1 MGGEYAGRKDMMV
14 YIALCDARWNIRK
27 VIRSIPA
34 CLAREGQDAREI
46 FADQDCLDR
55 LMEKSAGGSA
65 TQRLKL
71 RGADGR
77 MAFATVKAVKEQV
90 LLLVYEMEDKS
101 QLPQMTEAQLC
112 ALDELPGMNTGP
124 YGNEF
129 YEIQKMN
136 NRLVDS
142 KRSLAKANMQLKETL
157 EQIRKAENII
167 EILERDPITNLL
179 TEKAFY
185 EKADKILKENPD
197 QDFDIIAV
205 DIERFKIVNDAFGTA
220 AGNQLLCDLSACL
233 LDVGGGELSLS
244 ARIRADLFAV
254 LAPHQEARYKSLEDN
269 LGKFADSYSL
279 PARIEVKAGIYRIEE
294 RDISTARMCDRAF
307 IAVESIKG
315 IFSKRLAYYDDSMR
329 RKMLMEQK
337 ILDTMVESLLREDF
351 LVYLQPKVQL
361 GTGKMIGAEALVRWR
376 HPELGMISPAE
387 FIPVFEKNGF
397 IYSLDMYVCR
407 KACEILE
414 RWKATGMHGIP
425 IAVNVSRM
433 DIYHGDLPEQF
444 GKLIETYGLK
454 PQDLHLEI
462 TESAYIS
469 DSQQLLA
476 VVERLRDSGFVVEMD
491 DFGSGYSSLNMLSEL
506 PVDVL
511 KLDLKF
517 LRTGTDAGR
526 RHRIMQAVIDLAHTL
541 HLLVIAEGVET
552 KEESLLLEEMGCQYA
567 QGYYYGRPVP
577 ENEFEKRFL
586 HLECQKKEY

>member
-329 RKMLMEQK
+329 RKMLME
-337 ILDTMVESLLREDF
+337 D
-351 LVYLQPKVQL
+351 
-361 GTGKMIGAEALVRWR
+361 
-376 HPELGMISPAE
+376 
-387 FIPVFEKNGF
+387 
-397 IYSLDMYVCR
+397 R
-407 KACEILE
+407 K
-414 RWKATGMHGIP
+414 
-425 IAVNVSRM
+425 S
-433 DIYHGDLPEQF
+433 
-444 GKLIETYGLK
+444 
-454 PQDLHLEI
+454 
-462 TESAYIS
+462 
-469 DSQQLLA
+469 
-476 VVERLRDSGFVVEMD
+476 VV
-491 DFGSGYSSLNMLSEL
+491 
-506 PVDVL
+506 
-511 KLDLKF
+511 
-517 LRTGTDAGR
+517 
-526 RHRIMQAVIDLAHTL
+526 
-541 HLLVIAEGVET
+541 
-552 KEESLLLEEMGCQYA
+552 
-567 QGYYYGRPVP
+567 
-577 ENEFEKRFL
+577 
-586 HLECQKKEY
+586 